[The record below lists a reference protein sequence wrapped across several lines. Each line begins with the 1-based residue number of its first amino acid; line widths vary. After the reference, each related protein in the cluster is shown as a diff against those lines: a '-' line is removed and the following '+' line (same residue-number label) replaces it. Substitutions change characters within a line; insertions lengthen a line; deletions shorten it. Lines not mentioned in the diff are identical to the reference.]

1 LSPID
6 VARLVDV
13 ATRRQIVAGRARTMR
28 QRQTPTEHDG
38 KTLNELRAS
47 THQPS
52 RKCSGEFMKISK
64 SFIAT
69 AVIAVLPLVAF
80 GGDKDKTPAPTGTA
94 ASAQFDTLDANRDGR
109 ISREEAA
116 IDSKIKFSTADKNGD
131 GYLDNSEYSNRD
143 MSNDSSMPE
152 KSPQ

>member
-1 LSPID
+1 
-6 VARLVDV
+6 
-13 ATRRQIVAGRARTMR
+13 
-28 QRQTPTEHDG
+28 
-38 KTLNELRAS
+38 
-47 THQPS
+47 
-52 RKCSGEFMKISK
+52 MKISK

-80 GGDKDKTPAPTGTA
+80 GGDKDKTPAPSGTA